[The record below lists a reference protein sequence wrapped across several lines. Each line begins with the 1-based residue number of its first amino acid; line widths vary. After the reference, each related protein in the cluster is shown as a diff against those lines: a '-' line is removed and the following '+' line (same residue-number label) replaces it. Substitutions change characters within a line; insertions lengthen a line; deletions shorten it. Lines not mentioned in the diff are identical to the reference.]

1 MIEKL
6 NQILQGLID
15 RYSKCGTV
23 YEGAVLTN
31 SVPAKT
37 STKIRQLTL
46 PAGTYVIAASTGY
59 ARDIS
64 SAMTVCSIYLEGS
77 STLCQVRG
85 TMTAGGGDCI
95 TTIQT
100 FDEDVTLSQVA
111 YQSSTETVTVSLT
124 KFNAV
129 RIK

>member
-23 YEGAVLTN
+23 YAGTVLTN

-37 STKIRQLTL
+37 STRIRQLTL
-46 PAGTYVIAASTGY
+46 PAGTYVITASTEY
-59 ARDIS
+59 SRDIS
-64 SAMTVCSIYLEGS
+64 SAITICSICLGGS
-77 STLCQVRG
+77 STLCLVRG
-85 TMTAGGGDCI
+85 TMAAGGGDCI

-100 FDEDVTLSQVA
+100 FDEDVTLSQVV
-111 YQSSTETVTVSLT
+111 YQGSTETVTASLT

-129 RIK
+129 KIK

>member
-23 YEGAVLTN
+23 YEGTVLTN

-37 STKIRQLTL
+37 STRIRQLTL
-46 PAGTYVIAASTGY
+46 PAGTYVITASTGY
-59 ARDIS
+59 SRDIS
-64 SAMTVCSIYLEGS
+64 SAMTTCTIYLEGDGS
-77 STLCQVRG
+77 LCAARG
-85 TMTAGGGDCI
+85 TMAGGGGDCV
-95 TTIQT
+95 TTIQA
-100 FDEDVTLSQVA
+100 FDEEVTLSQMA
-111 YQSSTETVTVSLT
+111 YQGSTETVTASVT
-124 KFNAV
+124 EFKAV

>member
-23 YEGAVLTN
+23 YEGSVLTN
-31 SVPAKT
+31 AVPAKT
-37 STKIRQLTL
+37 STRIRQLTL

-59 ARDIS
+59 SKDIS
-64 SAMTVCSIYLEGS
+64 SVMTACSIYLEG
-77 STLCQVRG
+77 TRILCTVRG
-85 TMTAGGGDCI
+85 TMMGGGGDCV

-100 FDEDVTLSQVA
+100 FDEDVTLSQMV
-111 YQSSTETVTVSLT
+111 YQGSTETVTASVT
-124 KFNAV
+124 EFKAV